1 MLVYLNIVISHLLR
15 CKYGGLQNWSLSN
28 SMVEVGIAPDV
39 LHATKKADL
48 KNYSRKNFRDEN
60 HLNAIIL
67 VHLT

>member
-28 SMVEVGIAPDV
+28 SMVEVV